1 MPKITVIDTAYGV
14 LQLNK
19 YLADK
24 DVIAY
29 DIETDGLPMDC
40 TVIGTAFCAALDA
53 AFYVVT
59 HKWNIDKGVLIAD
72 DAVINANK
80 NLLETIKTKALIMH
94 NGIFDCSRTERFYKV
109 SLIESLHTDT
119 MVLAHLLNENRRI
132 GLKELAK
139 EYFGEDST
147 KAQAEMKASVIA
159 NGGKLTKAQ
168 YEMYK
173 CDWQIMA
180 KYGAMDAWL
189 TYRLFYELVPELL
202 EQGLE
207 DFFYQ
212 DECMPL
218 LRGPTYQLNTTGLK
232 VDLKAL
238 TTLKKTLEAECAE
251 AKAFIYQ
258 EIAAHVKDKYPGTT
272 KANTFNI
279 GSGAQLS
286 WLLFGQLRLEFN
298 VLTDSGKNL
307 CKSLGIKP
315 PYTAAAK
322 RDFIAICHN
331 SFGDINT
338 PEAIVNGK
346 KVRAKKIK
354 EPWTYTKCDKK
365 TLQKYADRYAWIAK
379 LLEYK
384 RKSKLLTTYVMGI
397 EKQAQYGIIRPSFL
411 QTGTTSGRYASRSP
425 NFQNLPRDDKR
436 IKATIV
442 ARPGKVLIGADYSQ
456 LEPRV
461 FAYYSK
467 DERLLAAFDGTSDFY
482 SVIGM
487 GVYDKIDCTP
497 QKEGSPDAFGI
508 KYKKLRDLS
517 KVIALASTYGAT
529 AHQLAPTTGKS
540 VDDTQQDMDNY
551 FENFPGVANM
561 MLEAHKIVKSDG
573 QVVNHFG
580 RPRRIPDAKKIDKIY
595 GDIPHRE
602 YPYEVRTLLNLAV
615 NHRIQGT
622 GASIVNRAAIRYVEN
637 AKLAGLTGCPLVLQV
652 HDSLVIE
659 CDAADA
665 DSVTLLLED
674 AMIHTVQLE
683 GIALEAIPKTG
694 NTLAEV

>member
-40 TVIGTAFCAALDA
+40 TVIGTAFCAALDV

-59 HKWNIDKGVLIAD
+59 HKWNIDKGVLVAD
-72 DAVINANK
+72 DAVIDANK
-80 NLLETIKTKALIMH
+80 NLLETIKTKSLIMH

-109 SLIESLHTDT
+109 SLVESLHTDT

-147 KAQAEMKASVIA
+147 KAQAEMKASVIT

-207 DFFYQ
+207 DFFYR

-258 EIAAHVKDKYPGTT
+258 EIDAHVRDKYPG
-272 KANTFNI
+272 KAKFNI

-286 WLLFGQLRLEFN
+286 WLMFGKLRLEFGA
-298 VLTDSGKNL
+298 LTPAGKKL
-307 CKSLGIKP
+307 CKAWSDRP
-315 PYTAAAK
+315 PYTAGAK
-322 RDFIAICHN
+322 RAFIQRCEQSVGEIYEQ
-331 SFGDINT
+331 
-338 PEAIVNGK
+338 EATVNGK
-346 KVRAKKIK
+346 RVKAKKVK
-354 EPWTYTKCDKK
+354 EPWNYIKCDKK
-365 TLQKYADRYAWIAK
+365 ALQTHAPKYEWIAK

-384 RKSKLLTTYVMGI
+384 AKTKLLTTYVRGI
-397 EKQAQYGIIRPSFL
+397 ETGAQYGVIHPSFL
-411 QTGTTSGRYASRSP
+411 QTGTDSGRYSSKQP
-425 NFQNLPRDDKR
+425 NFQNLPRSDKR
-436 IKATIV
+436 IKATIIP
-442 ARPGKVLIGADYSQ
+442 RPGKVFVGADYSQ

-461 FAYYSK
+461 FAYYSG
-467 DERLLAAFDGTSDFY
+467 DERLLAAFDGSSDFY

-487 GVYDKIDCTP
+487 DVFDKTDCTP
-497 QKEGSPDAFGI
+497 QKEGSPDAFGV
-508 KYKKLRDLS
+508 KYPKLRHMAKEMALS
-517 KVIALASTYGAT
+517 LVYGTTTY
-529 AHQLAPTTGKS
+529 QLAQKLGKS
-540 VDDTQQDMDNY
+540 ESDTKESADAY
-551 FENFPGVANM
+551 FERFKGVAGM
-561 MLEAHKIVKSDG
+561 MLEAHKIVKAEG
-573 QVVNHFG
+573 LVLTHFG

-595 GDIPHRE
+595 GNLPHAE

-615 NHRIQGT
+615 NFRIQGT
-622 GASIVNRAAIRYVEN
+622 GASIVNRAAIRYVEYTE
-637 AKLAGLTGCPLVLQV
+637 AAGLKDCPLVLQV
-652 HDSLVIE
+652 HDSLVVE
-659 CDAADA
+659 CPEADA
-665 DSVTLLLED
+665 PCVAALLED
-674 AMIHTVQLE
+674 AMINTNQLA
-683 GIALEAIPKTG
+683 GVALEARPLIG
-694 NTLAEV
+694 RSLAQV